1 MAGKFRLHAHATVTH
16 INARKEGPDDDKV
29 LAVDVKLQTLL
40 DFDILNF
47 FEPALAAFL
56 YLQGGAVRNTL
67 MGPITF
73 THELEHYRLDIA
85 GGSHFGTKV
94 KKFSIEPRDSYKV
107 LLTFLVSFKPS
118 GDEVAQIA
126 EYLQDDLLVSLE
138 PENEELDLTTDST
151 AAPAPSTHDDL
162 QQDITYGTDCDPIYS
177 DAIRVVADTRR
188 ASISTVQRHL
198 CIGYNRAAR
207 LIEAMEKDGYV
218 TPMNSSGS
226 RDVTPLGL
234 EQAA

>member
-40 DFDILNF
+40 DFDILDF
-47 FEPALAAFL
+47 FEPSLATFL
-56 YLQGGAVRNTL
+56 YLQGGAVRNVL

-126 EYLQDDLLVSLE
+126 EYLQDDLLVILE
-138 PENEELDLTTDST
+138 PENEELDLDTERS
-151 AAPAPSTHDDL
+151 AEPALPIRDDL
-162 QQDITYGTDCDPIYS
+162 QMDITYGTDCDPIYP
-177 DAIRVVADTRR
+177 DAIRSVVDSRR
-188 ASISTVQRHL
+188 ASISHLQRHL
-198 CIGYNRAAR
+198 QIGYNRAAR
-207 LIEAMEKDGYV
+207 LLESMEKDGYV
-218 TPMNSSGS
+218 TPMNSSGL

>member
-1 MAGKFRLHAHATVTH
+1 MAGKFRLHAHSTVTH

-40 DFDILNF
+40 DFDILDF
-47 FEPALAAFL
+47 FEPSLATFL
-56 YLQGGAVRNTL
+56 YLQGGAVRNVL

-126 EYLQDDLLVSLE
+126 EYLQDDLLVILE
-138 PENEELDLTTDST
+138 PENEELDLDTERS
-151 AAPAPSTHDDL
+151 AEPALPIRDDL
-162 QQDITYGTDCDPIYS
+162 QMDITYGTDCDPIYP
-177 DAIRVVADTRR
+177 DAIRSVVDSRR
-188 ASISTVQRHL
+188 ASISHLQRHL
-198 CIGYNRAAR
+198 QIGYNRAAR
-207 LIEAMEKDGYV
+207 LLESMEKDGYV

>member
-29 LAVDVKLQTLL
+29 LAVGVKLQTLL
-40 DFDILNF
+40 DFDILDF
-47 FEPALAAFL
+47 FEPSLATFL
-56 YLQGGAVRNTL
+56 YLQGGAVRNVL

-126 EYLQDDLLVSLE
+126 EYLQM
-138 PENEELDLTTDST
+138 
-151 AAPAPSTHDDL
+151 
-162 QQDITYGTDCDPIYS
+162 DITYGTDCDPIYP
-177 DAIRVVADTRR
+177 DAIRSVVDSRR
-188 ASISTVQRHL
+188 ASISHLQRHL
-198 CIGYNRAAR
+198 QIGYNRAAR
-207 LIEAMEKDGYV
+207 LLESMEKDGYV
-218 TPMNSSGS
+218 TPMNSSGL